1 MVDKEASISSLD
13 EILFRENT
21 NPIVHI
27 NGEGKVILCNKAG
40 ENYSRPSLLSKDHSN
55 KWLN

>member
-40 ENYSRPSLLSKDHSN
+40 ENYSRPSLPSKGSF
-55 KWLN
+55 